1 MSATIVKF
9 PGYLRI
15 GNYKPRPGGGPVQH
29 AGKRYETLTEM
40 RRDLSPLDHS
50 RCFKWAFRDFNL
62 ADALASLPGNNGG
75 RHGECGGGNA
85 A

>member
-1 MSATIVKF
+1 VSATIVKF
-9 PGYLRI
+9 PGYLKI
-15 GNYKPRPGGGPVQH
+15 GDWQPCPGGGPVHH
-29 AGKRYETLTEM
+29 AGKRYESVTEM

-62 ADALASLPGNNGG
+62 ADALASLRAN
-75 RHGECGGGNA
+75 HGGGNA